1 MSKALIVYGYYDEA
15 DHYGELLDAVKTQ
28 LRNSGIDQID
38 VVNTFSFT
46 KNHLNNNT
54 QDLAAP
60 TAEWFRGH
68 RTKENEALIKAEQDK
83 ILDSTHIVFLY
94 PIWWE
99 SLPHYMLTWVSEVFR
114 SVSFR
119 VGKGGE
125 IDPQWIGDRK
135 VMIITTAGF
144 NQDVRREYFE
154 KLLTQN
160 GLSLLKE
167 KSNTKI
173 ERFMN
178 LSQTYPLMTALNYSG
193 LKFSDQLHLCGV
205 SKGNEPHVLAAAR
218 EGIKAFLKPVQVDQ
232 LEQNKQEDFTSSLH
246 APKTLLLS
254 KGPTKDTSEPIVQ
267 HTAANQQDEKNTK
280 ATHAKLHM

>member
-15 DHYGELLDAVKTQ
+15 DHYGELLEAVKYE
-28 LRNSGIDQID
+28 LKSNGIEEID
-38 VVNTFSFT
+38 VVNTFAFT
-46 KNHLNNNT
+46 QNHLKNNE

-68 RTKENEALIKAEQDK
+68 RTPENEALIKAEQDK
-83 ILDSTHIVFLY
+83 VLDSTHIVFLY

-119 VGKGGE
+119 VNKGGS

-160 GLSLLKE
+160 GLTFLNE
-167 KSNTKI
+167 KSSSEI
-173 ERFMN
+173 EKFMN
-178 LSQTYPLMTALNYSG
+178 MSQTYPLMTALNYSG
-193 LKFSDQLHLCGV
+193 LKFSEQLHICGV
-205 SKGNEPHVLAAAR
+205 SKGNEPHVLSAAK
-218 EGIKAFLKPVQVDQ
+218 EGIKAFLKPTPAEKKKEKINEKEVD
-232 LEQNKQEDFTSSLH
+232 LESSLVP
-246 APKTLLLS
+246 PKTLLLS
-254 KGPTKDTSEPIVQ
+254 GGPEKETSQPMPTPALTNQVVQ
-267 HTAANQQDEKNTK
+267 KAN
-280 ATHAKLHM
+280 AKFF